1 MQTNLENSIPKNIQI
16 YIEECLKKM
25 EIEKNIKILY
35 ACESGSRAWGF
46 GSPDSDYDV
55 RFLFVHQKEKYLS
68 VNSPL
73 DSIDRFFDNDVDLS
87 AWEIQKALGL
97 LVKSNATPFEWLQS
111 PILYRKNEETENFR
125 QTLFELS
132 KDYFSAKTL
141 IFHYLGIAKG
151 MLSKIENNQISIKKY
166 FYVLRPVLAAY
177 YIKTKN
183 EAAPMEFKFLV
194 ENLDNSNNQH
204 NKAVKEAIENLW
216 EQKLSAK
223 EGDKIEIPTFIHSF
237 IETQISECGI
247 YASNLKRE
255 EKNIEPLNEF
265 FRSLL

>member
-1 MQTNLENSIPKNIQI
+1 MQTNLENSIPKDIQV
-16 YIEECLKKM
+16 YIEECLKKI
-25 EIEKNIKILY
+25 EIEKKIKILY

-55 RFLFVHQKEKYLS
+55 RFFFVHQKERYLS
-68 VNSPL
+68 VSLPL

-87 AWEIQKALGL
+87 AWDVKKALGL

-111 PILYRKNEETENFR
+111 PILYRKNKETEKFR
-125 QTLFELS
+125 NTLWELS

-151 MLSKIENNQISIKKY
+151 MLSKIEENQISIKKY
-166 FYVLRPVLAAY
+166 FYILRPVLAAY
-177 YIKTKN
+177 YIKTRN

-194 ENLDNSNNQH
+194 ENLQNPNDKS
-204 NKAVKEAIENLW
+204 VKEAIENLW
-216 EQKLSAK
+216 QEKLIAK
-223 EGDKIEIPTFIHSF
+223 EGDKIEVPTFIHSF
-237 IETQISECGI
+237 IETQMSECGF
-247 YASNLKRE
+247 YASNLKQE
-255 EKNIEPLNEF
+255 KKNIEPLNEF